1 VNWKD
6 AVFWKQSEI
15 GLGEASYLT
24 RSSLRRPIS
33 MTKSQFLKLLVWING
48 AVPGLMLG
56 WDAYRGQLGANSV
69 NDAIRT
75 TGLLALVMLSLS
87 LCVTPLRRLVNWPE
101 LISVRRAL
109 GLWGFFYAAIHLSI
123 YVGLDRALDL
133 GSALEEVF
141 TRRYLQV
148 GIIAVLLMLP
158 LALTSNDTMVRRL
171 GGKRWKQ
178 LHRLAYLAIALGVL
192 HYYLL
197 VKSDVRQPLAFA
209 GVLAVL
215 LGSRV
220 GWKVRDGRKTSAK
233 STLAPTTVNTPATKR
248 TNWKGE
254 LRVARIFVETPEVR
268 TFRLV
273 PVDGGMLPFDYL
285 PGQYLT
291 IEQMIDGSKVTR
303 CYTIA
308 SSPSRAGYCE
318 ISVKRE
324 PQGLSSRNLHD
335 HVREGDRVL
344 IRAPAGKFVFTGSEA
359 SRLVVIAGG
368 VGITPMMS
376 ITRYLTDIC
385 WKGPIDVII
394 AARTRE
400 HLIFRDEL
408 ELLAGRFPNLTLRI
422 VLSSADDDPLWT
434 GERGHLS
441 PELLRRWVDDWNT
454 PLVYLC
460 GPQPMMDAVTNML
473 LAVGAP
479 PDRIRTEAFVSAA
492 RVVADATAEA
502 PPAEAELQFK
512 QSRQSCVVPHEISV
526 LEAAEQLGID
536 LPFECRSG
544 ICGQCKVKLTAGRV
558 KMHAEDALSSA
569 DKAEGYILACQAHA
583 LCDLAVDA

>member
-1 VNWKD
+1 
-6 AVFWKQSEI
+6 
-15 GLGEASYLT
+15 
-24 RSSLRRPIS
+24 

-75 TGLLALVMLSLS
+75 TGVLALVMLILS

-158 LALTSNDTMVRRL
+158 LAVTSNDAMVRRL

-220 GWKVRDGRKTSAK
+220 GWRTRDGRKTPAK
-233 STLAPTTVNTPATKR
+233 SMLAPTTLSTPATKR
-248 TNWKGE
+248 TSWKGE

-273 PVDGGMLPFDYL
+273 PIDGGKLPFDYL

-291 IEQMIDGSKVTR
+291 IEQAIDGDRVTR
-303 CYTIA
+303 CYTLA
-308 SSPSRAGYCE
+308 SSPSRTGYCE

-324 PQGLSSRNLHD
+324 SQGRSSRNLHD

-344 IRAPAGKFVFTGSEA
+344 VRAPAGKFVFTGSEA
-359 SRLVVIAGG
+359 QRLVLIAGG
-368 VGITPMMS
+368 VGITPMMA

-385 WKGPIDVII
+385 WSGPIDFII

-400 HLIFRDEL
+400 HLIFHDEL
-408 ELLAGRFPNLTLRI
+408 RALAARFPNLKLWI
-422 VLSSADDDPLWT
+422 VLSNADNDPQWT

-460 GPQPMMDAVTNML
+460 GPQPMMDAVTKL
-473 LAVGAP
+473 LIAVGAE
-479 PDRIRTEAFVSAA
+479 PDRIRT
-492 RVVADATAEA
+492 
-502 PPAEAELQFK
+502 
-512 QSRQSCVVPHEISV
+512 
-526 LEAAEQLGID
+526 G
-536 LPFECRSG
+536 CRRGTRGCSP
-544 ICGQCKVKLTAGRV
+544 R
-558 KMHAEDALSSA
+558 
-569 DKAEGYILACQAHA
+569 
-583 LCDLAVDA
+583 